1 MTTLRNSLFKIL
13 CYKTVF
19 QLISINQRQSSKMC
33 PDNKVRHFG
42 LSVFSYMN
50 QSVKES
56 QNAPDNILQGRPD
69 NNYEAD
75 RPHN

>member
-1 MTTLRNSLFKIL
+1 
-13 CYKTVF
+13 
-19 QLISINQRQSSKMC
+19 
-33 PDNKVRHFG
+33 
-42 LSVFSYMN
+42 MN

-69 NNYEAD
+69 NNYYEAD